1 MRMGILGPLLV
12 VGDNGGEIRVAA
24 PRQRTLLAALL
35 VHANR
40 MVPVD
45 ELVEIVWDSE
55 PPVAA
60 ARALRSYVMR
70 LRLVVGSRVASRI
83 LTRETGYLC
92 QVREDELDALRFEA
106 LCREGD
112 EALQA
117 RAWRQASDS
126 LAKAL
131 ALWRGSPLADI
142 AAPILHRECAHRL
155 ERARVRALE
164 QRAEADLRLGPRG

>member
-1 MRMGILGPLLV
+1 MKLGILGPLLV
-12 VGDNGGEIRVAA
+12 VGDHGGEIRVAA

-60 ARALRSYVMR
+60 ARTLRAYMMR

-83 LTRETGYLC
+83 LTHDTGYLC
-92 QVREDELDALRFEA
+92 QLGEDELDALRFEA
-106 LCREGD
+106 LCREGG
-112 EALQA
+112 EALKD
-117 RAWRQASDS
+117 RAWHQASDS

-131 ALWRGSPLADI
+131 GLWRGSPLADI

-155 ERARVRALE
+155 EQARLRAVE
-164 QRAEADLRLGPRG
+164 QRAVADLHLGLRS

>member
-1 MRMGILGPLLV
+1 MRLGILGPLLV

-35 VHANR
+35 VYSNR

-45 ELVEIVWDSE
+45 ELVEIIWDSQ
-55 PPVAA
+55 PPIGA
-60 ARALRSYVMR
+60 ARTLRSYMMR

-92 QVREDELDALRFEA
+92 QVHEEELDALRFEA
-106 LCREGD
+106 LCREGG
-112 EALQA
+112 EALQN

-126 LAKAL
+126 LARAL

-142 AAPILHRECAHRL
+142 AAPTLHRECTHRL
-155 ERARVRALE
+155 EQARLRALE
-164 QRAEADLRLGPRG
+164 QQAVADLHLGIRS

>member
-1 MRMGILGPLLV
+1 MRLGILGPLLV

-24 PRQRTLLAALL
+24 PRQRTLMAALL

-40 MVPVD
+40 TVPID
-45 ELVEIVWDSE
+45 ELVQIVWDSE
-55 PPVAA
+55 PPMGA
-60 ARALRSYVMR
+60 ARTVRSYMTR

-92 QVREDELDALRFEA
+92 QVHEDELDALRFEA
-106 LCREGD
+106 LCREGSA
-112 EALQA
+112 ALQD
-117 RAWRQASDS
+117 RAWRRASDS
-126 LAKAL
+126 LARAL

-155 ERARVRALE
+155 EPARLRALE
-164 QRAEADLRLGPRG
+164 QRAEADFHLSLRD